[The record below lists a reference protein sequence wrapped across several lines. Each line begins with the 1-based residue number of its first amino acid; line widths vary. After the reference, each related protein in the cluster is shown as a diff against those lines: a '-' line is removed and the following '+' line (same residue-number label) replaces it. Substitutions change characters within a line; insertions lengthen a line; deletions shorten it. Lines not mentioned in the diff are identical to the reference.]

1 METQESTDKF
11 LNLVFN
17 RWEGETEI
25 YNLSDYIG
33 NQDFNNPA
41 GFFDFY
47 ERYYFEHL
55 GYPRYSLPIKKCNL
69 SDVYKNPQKEYF
81 YAIKTQFGLKEIFKD
96 RKAKFDQ
103 DVLDCFK
110 ECKNITF
117 MYIREHESETR
128 EDFDALKNFII
139 ENELSELQ
147 FLILSNNPNVQN
159 YLNESKSEIRFHKLN
174 LLKITS
180 SSVFREVE
188 TKFLENKSGKF
199 FSCFNKNPKRHR
211 YSLLLALDYYKLL
224 DDVNWS
230 LIGKTHSV
238 DRNVFYNFLPESLWE
253 KIDFTK
259 FENIELKESDY
270 EISKG
275 YFNSDLS
282 VNNKDFPKILKGGGA
297 SGGLMLPEFINTFVN
312 NYFNIV
318 TESIFEDFT
327 QTIHITEKS
336 VRPFYFYQFPLILA
350 THGHVKYMK
359 ENYGFDFYD
368 DIIDHSYDDEPN
380 QSKRIGMIID
390 EILRIN
396 NNKEFFVNF
405 YKNNKERFENNKK
418 IVESL
423 SNDDNDFNFFKSILN

>member
-359 ENYGFDFYD
+359 ENYGFDFYN

-396 NNKEFFVNF
+396 NNKEFFIDF

-418 IVESL
+418 IVENL

>member
-17 RWEGETEI
+17 RWEGEKEI

-55 GYPRYSLPIKKCNL
+55 GYSRYSLPIKKCNL
-69 SDVYKNPQKEYF
+69 NDVYKNHQKEYF

-96 RKAKFDQ
+96 KEGKFDQ

-110 ECKNITF
+110 KCKNITF

-128 EDFDALKNFII
+128 EDFDALRNFII

-159 YLNESKSEIRFHKLN
+159 YLKESKSEIRFHKLN

-297 SGGLMLPEFINTFVN
+297 SGGLMLPEFVNTFVN

-336 VRPFYFYQFPLILA
+336 IRPFYFYQFPLILA
-350 THGHVKYMK
+350 TQGHVKYMK

-368 DIIDHSYDDEPN
+368 DIINHSYDNEPN
-380 QSKRIGMIID
+380 QSRRIGMVID

-396 NNKEFFVNF
+396 NNKEFFINF

-418 IVESL
+418 IVENL
-423 SNDDNDFNFFKSILN
+423 SNDTNDFNFFKSILN